1 MSDLE
6 VYQFNCR
13 DDNFGV
19 LIHDPEIG
27 VTASI
32 DAPDADAI
40 NKALADKGWTLS
52 HILLTHHHYDHV
64 DGNAALK
71 NQWGAIIVGNE
82 ADASRLP
89 EIDQTI
95 KCGGTFQFGMHQA
108 RFINTPGHTIGH
120 IAIHFADQNL
130 VFTGDTMFALG
141 CGRLFEGSAEQM
153 WQSLSTLAQLP
164 EETVVY
170 CGHEYTQSNAAFAL
184 SVDPENEQLKTRA
197 AEIDR
202 LRTAGLATLPTS
214 IGAEKATNPF
224 LRANDAQ
231 IRKTLNMSAASDVDV
246 FAEMRRRKD
255 SF

>member
-6 VYQFNCR
+6 IYQFNCHQ
-13 DDNFGV
+13 DNFGV

-32 DAPDADAI
+32 DAPDAGAI
-40 NKALADKGWTLS
+40 NQALADKGWTLS
-52 HILLTHHHYDHV
+52 HILLTHHHHDHV
-64 DGNAALK
+64 EGNGALK

-82 ADASRLP
+82 ADAARLP

-95 KCGGTFQFGMHQA
+95 KCGDTFQFGMHQA
-108 RFINTPGHTIGH
+108 RFIDTPGHTIGH
-120 IAIHFADQNL
+120 VAIHFAGQNL
-130 VFTGDTMFALG
+130 LFTGDTMFALG
-141 CGRLFEGSAEQM
+141 CGRLFEGNAEQM
-153 WQSLSTLAQLP
+153 WQSLSTLADLP
-164 EETVVY
+164 DETVVY

-197 AEIDR
+197 AEINR
-202 LRTAGLATLPTS
+202 LRTAGLATLPTT

-224 LRANDAQ
+224 LRPSDAQ
-231 IRKTLNMSAASDVDV
+231 IRSTLNMASASDLDV
-246 FAEMRRRKD
+246 FTEIRRRKD